1 MLRSIGWILLIN
13 IPATMG
19 ATVWPEGTT
28 GVFSLLNLLFTSVVV
43 FMAGGGTMMYLYR
56 RSKGLP
62 PKPTRGKILQGNL
75 RAALW
80 LEYMAWSGSGVETH
94 HTLQE
99 GAALRVRDLENQLF
113 ENPQATQPW
122 ASTLSHD
129 SDSSNSSTSSC
140 SSSSCSS
147 IDETLHVKSNTS
159 ERPHLSQPQNSTAD
173 GAGSAITKKNNG
185 KIAIHNSI
193 SSAHSAGPSRI
204 SAAHKTPRSARHV
217 LTTPPKAHRPTSSIE
232 NKSPRLP
239 LSHSH
244 IFPPSAEDYP
254 TRSARTR
261 SNLRTSS
268 NSYASSN
275 IYPSLGLD

>member
-1 MLRSIGWILLIN
+1 
-13 IPATMG
+13 
-19 ATVWPEGTT
+19 
-28 GVFSLLNLLFTSVVV
+28 
-43 FMAGGGTMMYLYR
+43 MMYLYR

-62 PKPTRGKILQGNL
+62 PKPTRGKVLQGNL

-113 ENPQATQPW
+113 EDPQTW
-122 ASTLSHD
+122 ASTSSHD

-140 SSSSCSS
+140 SSSSFSS

-159 ERPHLSQPQNSTAD
+159 ERPRVSQPQNSTAD
-173 GAGSAITKKNNG
+173 GAGSVTIKKNNG
-185 KIAIHNSI
+185 MLAIHNSI

-204 SAAHKTPRSARHV
+204 SAADKTRRSARHV
-217 LTTPPKAHRPTSSIE
+217 LATPPKAHRPTSSNE

-244 IFPPSAEDYP
+244 MFPPSAEDYP
-254 TRSARTR
+254 NRSARIR

>member
-1 MLRSIGWILLIN
+1 
-13 IPATMG
+13 
-19 ATVWPEGTT
+19 
-28 GVFSLLNLLFTSVVV
+28 
-43 FMAGGGTMMYLYR
+43 MMYLYR

-62 PKPTRGKILQGNL
+62 PKPTKGKVLQGNL

-99 GAALRVRDLENQLF
+99 GAALRIRDLENQLF
-113 ENPQATQPW
+113 EDPQAPQNW
-122 ASTLSHD
+122 ASALS
-129 SDSSNSSTSSC
+129 SPNSSTSSC
-140 SSSSCSS
+140 SSSSVSS
-147 IDETLHVKSNTS
+147 IDETLHAKSNTS
-159 ERPHLSQPQNSTAD
+159 EPAHVSQPKNSTAD
-173 GAGSAITKKNNG
+173 EAGSLATKKNNS

-204 SAAHKTPRSARHV
+204 SAADKTRNNARYV
-217 LTTPPKAHRPTSSIE
+217 LTTPPKAHRPTSSHE
-232 NKSPRLP
+232 KASPRLA

-244 IFPPSAEDYP
+244 MFPPSAEDYS

-275 IYPSLGLD
+275 IYPSLALD

>member
-1 MLRSIGWILLIN
+1 
-13 IPATMG
+13 MG
-19 ATVWPEGTT
+19 GTVWPEGTT

-113 ENPQATQPW
+113 EDPQAPQQW
-122 ASTLSHD
+122 ASTLSND
-129 SDSSNSSTSSC
+129 SDSPNSSTSSC
-140 SSSSCSS
+140 SSSSRSS
-147 IDETLHVKSNTS
+147 IDETLRVKSNTS
-159 ERPHLSQPQNSTAD
+159 QRPHVSQPHVSQPQNSTAD
-173 GAGSAITKKNNG
+173 GAGSATTKKNNG

-204 SAAHKTPRSARHV
+204 SAADKTHRSARHV
-217 LTTPPKAHRPTSSIE
+217 LTTPPKAHRPTSSNE

-244 IFPPSAEDYP
+244 IFQPSTEDYP
-254 TRSARTR
+254 TRSARIKY
-261 SNLRTSS
+261 NLRTSS
-268 NSYASSN
+268 NSYTSSN

>member
-1 MLRSIGWILLIN
+1 MN
-13 IPATMG
+13 VPAAMG
-19 ATVWPEGTT
+19 GTIWPEGTT

-113 ENPQATQPW
+113 EDPPAPRSW
-122 ASTLSHD
+122 LSAISHGID
-129 SDSSNSSTSSC
+129 SPDSSNSSSSSY

-147 IDETLHVKSNTS
+147 IDETLLVKSNTS
-159 ERPHLSQPQNSTAD
+159 ERPHVSQPQISTAN
-173 GAGSAITKKNNG
+173 GTGSATTNNNG

-193 SSAHSAGPSRI
+193 SSAHSASPSRI
-204 SAAHKTPRSARHV
+204 SAARKTRRSARRI
-217 LTTPPKAHRPTSSIE
+217 LSTPPKVHKPTSSTE

-239 LSHSH
+239 PSHSYF
-244 IFPPSAEDYP
+244 FPPSMEDYP
-254 TRSARTR
+254 ARSARAR
-261 SNLRTSS
+261 SHLRTSS

>member
-1 MLRSIGWILLIN
+1 
-13 IPATMG
+13 
-19 ATVWPEGTT
+19 
-28 GVFSLLNLLFTSVVV
+28 
-43 FMAGGGTMMYLYR
+43 MMYLYR

-113 ENPQATQPW
+113 EDSNTW
-122 ASTLSHD
+122 AST
-129 SDSSNSSTSSC
+129 SSSSISSTSSC
-140 SSSSCSS
+140 SSSSVSS

-159 ERPHLSQPQNSTAD
+159 DVPQPQNSTAD
-173 GAGSAITKKNNG
+173 GAGSVTIKQMNSKL
-185 KIAIHNSI
+185 AIHNSI
-193 SSAHSAGPSRI
+193 PSAHSPGPSRI
-204 SAAHKTPRSARHV
+204 SAADKTRRSARHV
-217 LTTPPKAHRPTSSIE
+217 LATPPKAHRPASSNE

-244 IFPPSAEDYP
+244 MFPPSAEDYP

-268 NSYASSN
+268 NSYARSNLRTSSNSYASSN
-275 IYPSLGLD
+275 IYPSLALD

>member
-1 MLRSIGWILLIN
+1 
-13 IPATMG
+13 
-19 ATVWPEGTT
+19 
-28 GVFSLLNLLFTSVVV
+28 
-43 FMAGGGTMMYLYR
+43 MMYLYR

-113 ENPQATQPW
+113 EDPQAPRL
-122 ASTLSHD
+122 STLSNG
-129 SDSSNSSTSSC
+129 SDSPNNSSSSY

-147 IDETLHVKSNTS
+147 IDETLPVKSNTS
-159 ERPHLSQPQNSTAD
+159 ERPHVSHPQISTAD
-173 GAGSAITKKNNG
+173 GTGSADTKKNNG
-185 KIAIHNSI
+185 KIAIQNSI

-204 SAAHKTPRSARHV
+204 SATDKAGRSARHV
-217 LTTPPKAHRPTSSIE
+217 LTTPPKAHRPTSSNE

-239 LSHSH
+239 PSHSY
-244 IFPPSAEDYP
+244 IFPPSVEEYQ

>member
-1 MLRSIGWILLIN
+1 MN
-13 IPATMG
+13 VPAAMG
-19 ATVWPEGTT
+19 AAVWPEGTT

-62 PKPTRGKILQGNL
+62 AKPTRGKILQGNL

-113 ENPQATQPW
+113 EDPPAPRP
-122 ASTLSHD
+122 A
-129 SDSSNSSTSSC
+129 SSNDVDDSPN
-140 SSSSCSS
+140 SSSSSYSSSSMSS
-147 IDETLHVKSNTS
+147 IDETLLVKSNTS
-159 ERPHLSQPQNSTAD
+159 DRPHVSQRQISTAD
-173 GAGSAITKKNNG
+173 GTGSATTKNNG

-204 SAAHKTPRSARHV
+204 SAADKTRRSARHV
-217 LTTPPKAHRPTSSIE
+217 LTTPPKVHRPTSSNE

-239 LSHSH
+239 PSHSYY
-244 IFPPSAEDYP
+244 FPPSVEDYP

-261 SNLRTSS
+261 SHLRTSS